1 METVSSEA
9 CAEAVLTLRG
19 VEVLILVLLFTVS
32 SVLLLLLLDD
42 DVDGNAVCIRMM
54 ELVTAADL
62 PMEVAVPMS
71 LLLPTMLC
79 PVCRLAN
86 AMDSEGDLLPRKADE
101 GVVNANA
108 LLLPPR
114 LLKA

>member
-32 SVLLLLLLDD
+32 SVLLLLDD

>member
-32 SVLLLLLLDD
+32 SVLLLLDD

-62 PMEVAVPMS
+62 PMEVAVPTS
-71 LLLPTMLC
+71 LLLPRMLC
-79 PVCRLAN
+79 PECRLAN
-86 AMDSEGDLLPRKADE
+86 AMDSEGDLLPRNADE

>member
-32 SVLLLLLLDD
+32 SVLLLLDD
-42 DVDGNAVCIRMM
+42 GVDGNAVCIRMM

>member
-32 SVLLLLLLDD
+32 SVLLLLDD
-42 DVDGNAVCIRMM
+42 GVDGNAVCIRMM

-71 LLLPTMLC
+71 LLLPRMLC
-79 PVCRLAN
+79 PECRLAN

>member
-32 SVLLLLLLDD
+32 SVLLLLDD

-71 LLLPTMLC
+71 LLLPRMLC
-79 PVCRLAN
+79 PECRLAN

>member
-32 SVLLLLLLDD
+32 SVLLLLDD
-42 DVDGNAVCIRMM
+42 GVDGNAVCIRMM

-71 LLLPTMLC
+71 LLLPRMLC
-79 PVCRLAN
+79 PECRLAN
-86 AMDSEGDLLPRKADE
+86 AVNSEGDLLPRKADE

>member
-32 SVLLLLLLDD
+32 SVLLLLDD

-71 LLLPTMLC
+71 LLLPRMLC
-79 PVCRLAN
+79 PECRLAN
-86 AMDSEGDLLPRKADE
+86 AVNSEGDLLPRKADE